1 MLKMQMG
8 DGTSITVTGEEAKT
22 AVGTFSKVIY
32 EHSLIAKTY
41 SVAKQI
47 KKDTTLLV
55 RNQLGEERWKV
66 EKVTLV
72 GTRLA
77 QFRRVLEISKK
88 NPGWSAYRVCVLAM
102 KEVKGEDGYASIAS
116 LHRYCLDHE
125 STLMV
130 ARKGKITI

>member
-1 MLKMQMG
+1 MLEMKTS
-8 DGTSITVTGEEAKT
+8 DGTKFTVTGVEAKD
-22 AVGTFSKVIY
+22 AMGTFKKVIY
-32 EHSLIAKTY
+32 EHSVLAKTY

-55 RNQLGEERWKV
+55 RNQLGEQRWKV

-88 NPGWSAYRVCVLAM
+88 NPGWSAYRACVLAM
-102 KEVKGEDGYASIAS
+102 KEVKGEDGYESIAS

-125 STLMV
+125 SMLMA
-130 ARKGKITI
+130 ARKGQITI